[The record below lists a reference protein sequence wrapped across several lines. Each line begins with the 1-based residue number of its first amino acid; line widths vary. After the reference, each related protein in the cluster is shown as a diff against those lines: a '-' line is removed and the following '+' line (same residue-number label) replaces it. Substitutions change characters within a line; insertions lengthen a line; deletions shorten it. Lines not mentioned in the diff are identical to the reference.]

1 VDNICL
7 AITPAVTISSPPSV
21 TALWPRIYEVV
32 GAAHGSICSQ
42 CIASALALPSPLV
55 AMATLGLSRRND
67 FEMANEACA
76 SCGVRQRVLRERRIR
91 DTDRS
96 A

>member
-1 VDNICL
+1 
-7 AITPAVTISSPPSV
+7 
-21 TALWPRIYEVV
+21 
-32 GAAHGSICSQ
+32 
-42 CIASALALPSPLV
+42 
-55 AMATLGLSRRND
+55 MATLGLSRRND

-91 DTDRS
+91 DTDWS